1 MPLRVLI
8 VDDSRDDA
16 ELTEFA
22 LREAGLVVDCRS
34 LCREDALAT
43 ALDGF
48 DPQLVLCDLNLPGW
62 SGPEAMAAVRS
73 RAPWARFVF
82 VTGALPF
89 DAELPEA
96 DAVVLKDDLARLVD
110 LARGIDR
117 DRDRD
122 RDRVSG

>member
-1 MPLRVLI
+1 MALRVLI
-8 VDDSRDDA
+8 IDDSRDDA

-22 LREAGLVVDCRS
+22 LREAGLVVDCRN
-34 LCREDALAT
+34 LCREDALAA

-48 DPQLVLCDLNLPGW
+48 EPQLVLCDLNLPGW

-89 DAELPEA
+89 DRKLP
-96 DAVVLKDDLARLVD
+96 DDDVVLKDDLARLVE
-110 LARGIDR
+110 LARAIDCS
-117 DRDRD
+117 
-122 RDRVSG
+122 RVTG